1 MNSYPKLWS
10 SLDLPT
16 DVLQS
21 IAAGASGGVPLTILL
36 ISSLRNLRES
46 FDKVKDQVE
55 GLSTRLIKLETF
67 FDLTYKGEVQALKAR
82 IEKLETYILERE

>member
-1 MNSYPKLWS
+1 MELS
-10 SLDLPT
+10 SE
-16 DVLQS
+16 VLQS

-36 ISSLRNLRES
+36 VGSLKSLRQS

-82 IEKLETYILERE
+82 IEKLENYIHDKE